1 MSFRSLFLPILL
13 LVTSIFHASA
23 RAQEVDVNFFYT
35 SLQDKG
41 DWFST
46 DKYGYVFQPR
56 RATQDRGWRPYAD
69 GHWGYTD
76 QGWTWISNEDHGWAT
91 YHYGRW
97 AQLANTGWV
106 WIPGDQ
112 WAPAWVSWRTNP
124 RYARHGQG
132 TAVTTVVTDADSD
145 YIGWAPLP
153 PEAAF
158 QVSVG
163 FTGRVDDEYDIGPAS
178 YCFVP
183 TRSFGAPV
191 LTTVIVEPSR
201 NVLFIGR
208 TVNVT
213 NTSRFERGGTAI
225 VFDGGPEITV
235 VETVVERPIQRLTIE
250 RQPASVYGRGD
261 GRLAN
266 QVRGNSFQVIAPPI
280 AATAIFKPG
289 APPPSRAGAGPRPAN
304 VKGDL
309 KQVQRNPG
317 WDQPGAQ
324 PQAVQAAREQIKRE
338 AAQAPK
344 QAEAPT
350 GASASGAPSP
360 ATSPAPTGAT
370 APNATTPP
378 SAQPTRAPGTATAPP
393 AAAPNATTPPS
404 AQPTRAPGA
413 ATAPP
418 SAAPNATPPS
428 HAPATTAVPHAT
440 PPTNAP
446 ATTAAPTT
454 VPRRESEATPPGRS
468 PATTAVPSR
477 DTPHVTPVAPTSPPK
492 ETARPAPTAA
502 PSAAPRATPPREPAA
517 AAEQQ
522 KREATRP
529 PPQQPAPEEKRKSQP
544 PKPEATRPDQA
555 ERAKPNPTP
564 AEKQRQPAGD
574 AARQG
579 QAPRE
584 GAGPSAEA
592 PRRPA
597 DAPPKKEAPKKG
609 EPTPAPTS

>member
-1 MSFRSLFLPILL
+1 
-13 LVTSIFHASA
+13 VTSIFHASV

-56 RATQDRGWRPYAD
+56 RAAQDRGWRPYAD

-76 QGWTWISNEDHGWAT
+76 QGWTWISNEDFGWAT

-124 RYARHGQG
+124 RYARHAQG
-132 TAVTTVVTDADSD
+132 TTVSAVVTDADSD

-153 PEAAF
+153 PEATF
-158 QVSVG
+158 EVSVG

-183 TRSFGAPV
+183 TRSFAAPV
-191 LTTVIVEPSR
+191 LTTVIVEPTR
-201 NVLFIGR
+201 NVFFIGR

-225 VFDGGPEITV
+225 VFDGGPEISV

-250 RQPASVYGRGD
+250 RQSSSVYARGD
-261 GRLAN
+261 ARLAN

-289 APPPSRAGAGPRPAN
+289 APPPSRAGTGPRPAN
-304 VKGDL
+304 VKADL

-350 GASASGAPSP
+350 GASPSGASNP
-360 ATSPAPTGAT
+360 ATSPASTNAT
-370 APNATTPP
+370 PPSATTPP
-378 SAQPTRAPGTATAPP
+378 AAQPTRAPGTATAPP
-393 AAAPNATTPPS
+393 AAVPS
-404 AQPTRAPGA
+404 
-413 ATAPP
+413 
-418 SAAPNATPPS
+418 ATPPARG
-428 HAPATTAVPHAT
+428 APSTTT
-440 PPTNAP
+440 
-446 ATTAAPTT
+446 APTT
-454 VPRRESEATPPGRS
+454 VPRRDGEATPPSRS
-468 PATTAVPSR
+468 PAPTAVPSR
-477 DTPHVTPVAPTSPPK
+477 DTPHATPVAPTPPPRDA
-492 ETARPAPTAA
+492 ARPAPTAA
-502 PSAAPRATPPREPAA
+502 PSAAPKETPPREPTKSPDQSRQRPPADT
-517 AAEQQ
+517 Q
-522 KREATRP
+522 KREPTRP
-529 PPQQPAPEEKRKSQP
+529 PQPESQPADRPA
-544 PKPEATRPDQA
+544 KPEATRPNQA
-555 ERAKPNPTP
+555 EQAKPHPTP
-564 AEKQRQPAGD
+564 AEKQRPPAGEG
-574 AARQG
+574 ARQG

-584 GAGPSAEA
+584 EAGPADEKA
-592 PRRPA
+592 RRPA
-597 DAPPKKEAPKKG
+597 ERAPKKDSEKKEAPKKG
-609 EPTPAPTS
+609 EPTPPTS